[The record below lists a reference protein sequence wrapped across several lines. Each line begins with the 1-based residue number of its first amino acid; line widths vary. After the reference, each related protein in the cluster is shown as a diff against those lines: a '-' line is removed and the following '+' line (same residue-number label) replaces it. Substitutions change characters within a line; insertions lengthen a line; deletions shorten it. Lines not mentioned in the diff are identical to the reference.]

1 MNVKQRIR
9 SRAHRVLENL
19 SNYRD
24 ISDSSEPH
32 LLSQASFSAKE
43 DILGVYEN
51 IPGAWQEAIIIS
63 DAGLRIFLNAGWLF
77 IPYADMCAVDVPGAK
92 DKQTVDLLLIRLV
105 SGITIELPVRGG
117 RGKLRDVW
125 EFLRYLQRVHAI
137 AQDLNDTAYGCL
149 LCTGPVRG
157 AQTL

>member
-19 SNYRD
+19 SNYRG

-32 LLSQASFSAKE
+32 LLSQASFSPKE
-43 DILGVYEN
+43 DILGIYEN
-51 IPGAWQEAIIIS
+51 SPGAWQEAIIIS
-63 DAGLRIFLNAGWLF
+63 DEGLRIFLNAGWHF
-77 IPYADMCAVDVPGAK
+77 IPYADMCAVDVPEAK

-105 SGITIELPVRGG
+105 SGSTIELPVRGG

-125 EFLRYLQRVHAI
+125 EFLRFLQRVHAI
-137 AQDLNDTAYGCL
+137 VQEQVVPA
-149 LCTGPVRG
+149 
-157 AQTL
+157 